1 MGRRTEKACPAGLSD
16 VSVRFSKCCIPVPGD
31 EIIGFVTRGRG
42 VSIHRTDC
50 VNMMNLSE
58 ADRQRIIEAE
68 WSVDS
73 QGSADEDYDA
83 EIVIY
88 AYDRMGI
95 LMDITKILTENKI
108 DVKAMNT
115 RTSKQGIATINVSFA
130 IRGVEALNEL
140 IKKLRNVPSVTDIQ
154 RSRS

>member
-1 MGRRTEKACPAGLSD
+1 MRKNKSGIVVKGLHD
-16 VSVRFSKCCIPVPGD
+16 LAVRFSRCCAPVPGD

-73 QGSADEDYDA
+73 QGSADEDYDS
-83 EIVIY
+83 
-88 AYDRMGI
+88 
-95 LMDITKILTENKI
+95 N
-108 DVKAMNT
+108 
-115 RTSKQGIATINVSFA
+115 
-130 IRGVEALNEL
+130 
-140 IKKLRNVPSVTDIQ
+140 
-154 RSRS
+154 RSDCSCISDAG